1 MNECPVVK
9 KYKEKIEKE
18 RRYDTALSEFRYISH
33 RSNSNKSLEQCAA
46 ILANIWD
53 DLDAKIYYAKIVTQ
67 VKY

>member
-18 RRYDTALSEFRYISH
+18 QHYDFILTTH
-33 RSNSNKSLEQCAA
+33 RSQSNKSLEQCAA
-46 ILANIWD
+46 ILSQTSD
-53 DLDAKIYYAKIVTQ
+53 ELDKKLYYAKIATQ